1 MPLCMSAF
9 SWHAGSWQRALLCT
23 VFNPTKNCY
32 STPLWCSSFF
42 LAFFF
47 AFAIPHFPPSYV
59 YYSGGL
65 ISLVAFVE
73 TVSIYELEWNN
84 ETGSRWCSTD
94 TPRRRC
100 AQSAISQCPV
110 MKAYNSSDPNQ
121 ARPLTLARRYDEK
134 VMVFPLALSS

>member
-1 MPLCMSAF
+1 MPQCMSAF
-9 SWHAGSWQRALLCT
+9 HGTPGAGKGLCFARCLIRLRIVILPLYGAHLSFLL
-23 VFNPTKNCY
+23 
-32 STPLWCSSFF
+32 
-42 LAFFF
+42 FFF

-110 MKAYNSSDPNQ
+110 IKAYNSSDPNQ
-121 ARPLTLARRYDEK
+121 ARPLALARRYDEK